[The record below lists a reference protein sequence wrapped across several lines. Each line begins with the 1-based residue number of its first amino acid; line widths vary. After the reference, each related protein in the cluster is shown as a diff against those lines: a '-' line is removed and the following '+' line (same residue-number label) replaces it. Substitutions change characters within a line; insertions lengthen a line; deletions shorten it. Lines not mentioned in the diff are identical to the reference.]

1 MSLLTRTPRPPRPA
15 GNPGSA
21 AGAGTDADTEPGGPT
36 GPTGPESWLGPRQLP
51 RLRRPGPRGFTGP
64 GGGRWRQIPVAGEYR
79 ATTVQACGLWPF
91 ASGSSRPG
99 DGVPLGWDLLTRTT
113 VCCDP
118 LSWFWAG
125 LIGNPSML
133 VLGRPGLGKS
143 SLAGR
148 MIFGLAHRGVR
159 PLVLGDLKP
168 DYADTVAALGG
179 QVLRIARGAG
189 RINPLD
195 PGAMGDA
202 AHRIGG
208 IAGAELAREAQERA
222 TTMVSALIQLIRR
235 APLADYEDAMITAAV
250 RVLTTAH
257 GSGHLGAAPATLPD
271 LVRVIADGPDPV
283 QAVALSRGEPERYR
297 ALSDQLHRSLLALL
311 DGPLG
316 ATFSGSTTARISP
329 DAPGVCV
336 DISGIAE
343 HDERLTA
350 AVMLAC
356 WSDGFGAIEAAKA
369 LADAGLAPDRRFFI
383 VLDELWRPLRIGA
396 GLPDRMDSLTRLN
409 RADGVGQA
417 FLTHTLKDLESMAN
431 REDQLKARGFAERAG
446 MIVTAGLPRS
456 DLELLSAVV
465 PLSRREIDLVAS
477 WSTPRSW
484 APHRVRDVH
493 GRTRPAPP
501 PGLGKFLIKVG
512 EDKAGI
518 PVQLHLTQTEID
530 LHDTNARWTTP

>member
-1 MSLLTRTPRPPRPA
+1 VALLTRSVR
-15 GNPGSA
+15 A
-21 AGAGTDADTEPGGPT
+21 ARGGTGLVGGT
-36 GPTGPESWLGPRQLP
+36 GPGPLGPAGPESRLGPPVMPSR
-51 RLRRPGPRGFTGP
+51 RRPGPRGFPGP
-64 GGGRWRQIPVAGEYR
+64 GGGRWRQVPVAGEYR

-99 DGVPLGWDLLTRTT
+99 DGVPLGWDLLTQTT

-118 LSWFWAG
+118 LSWFMAG

-143 SLAGR
+143 SLTAR
-148 MIFGLAHRGVR
+148 MMFGLAHRGVR
-159 PLVLGDLKP
+159 PLVLGDLRP
-168 DYADTVAALGG
+168 DYANAVTALGG
-179 QVLRIARGAG
+179 QVLRVARGAG
-189 RINPLD
+189 TINPLD

-202 AHRIGG
+202 ARRIGG
-208 IAGAELAREAQERA
+208 LDGDTLAREARERA
-222 TTMVSALIQLIRR
+222 TTMVSALVQLIRR
-235 APLADYEDAMITAAV
+235 TSLADYEDAMLTAAV
-250 RVLTTAH
+250 RVLTTTH
-257 GSGHLGAAPATLPD
+257 PPGSPPILPD
-271 LVRVIADGPDPV
+271 LVRVIADGPESV
-283 QAVALSRGEPERYR
+283 QAVALSRGEPEKYR

-316 ATFSGSTTARISP
+316 GTFGGPTTARISA

-336 DISGIAE
+336 DISGISE

-417 FLTHTLKDLESMAN
+417 FITHTLKDLESMPN

-446 MIVTAGLPRS
+446 MIVTAGLPRT
-456 DLELLSAVV
+456 DLELLSRVI
-465 PLSRREIDLVAS
+465 PLSQREIDLVAS

-484 APHRVRDVH
+484 APRRVRDPH

-518 PVQLHLTQTEID
+518 PLQLSLTQTEID
-530 LHDTNARWTTP
+530 LHDTNHRWTS